1 MLVKN
6 DEQDNNDDKRKSANQ
21 PNEEEQKKLEIKKL
35 IASILKDK
43 SNEPLNKIKNIM

>member
-6 DEQDNNDDKRKSANQ
+6 DEKDSNDDKRKSGNQ
-21 PNEEEQKKLEIKKL
+21 TNEEEQKKLEIKKV
-35 IASILKDK
+35 IAKILKDK